1 MKKIKLN
8 VVEKIPCLNI
18 KDLKKITKKDFFNN
32 FTLNLKEETSKKLID
47 YYNVVRRERYGSGG
61 TLPSEYTHEYNKICN
76 DWQRKVITI
85 GINDDLVIVF
95 IKHVQMFKY
104 IYNRMEGLPISI
116 SDNKNN
122 ELQVLLELFK
132 FDMVYKVGGLEKEMK
147 NLYKYGF
154 ELSEQLNT
162 YNFYSYIPRNYEKM
176 TNKWRT
182 KKGINRMLNMKNL
195 TWEVLK
201 KYTEKIEI
209 ISGGFDNW
217 KIKSEGEVMGKKLSK
232 AIKNYKFWEDKN
244 VIYYMFSY
252 KDIPVGL
259 CVYIIVNN
267 ITHQIVN
274 KSIGHSIYDKEFNPL
289 NEQETLELEEI
300 KKRSNALIH
309 YITIKD
315 LNDRGIEHGYFGGSF
330 SMKSLRTYKKIMN
343 DKEIEHHIY
352 KLKVSKLN

>member
-1 MKKIKLN
+1 VKKIKLN

-252 KDIPVGL
+252 KDIPVGFS
-259 CVYIIVNN
+259 VYLISNDICY
-267 ITHQIVN
+267 QLVN
-274 KSIGHSIYDKEFNPL
+274 KSAGHIIYNKKILECLSKE
-289 NEQETLELEEI
+289 EKLEFDEL
-300 KKRSNALIH
+300 KRRMNAMIH

-315 LNDRGIEHGYFGGSF
+315 LNNRGFEHSYFGGSF
-330 SMKSLRTYKKIMN
+330 RKKSLAVYKGIMN
-343 DKEIEHHIY
+343 DKVIEHNIY
-352 KLKVSKLN
+352 KLRKID